1 VLARINGRQGNVFC
15 FYFTLNDNK
24 AKCDIYCNGF
34 VGLLLCLFGNTLVL
48 DPILTINYSCLACIL
63 LGCLAVY
70 EYLGHMS
77 FKRYINALFCMTI
90 FCIP

>member
-1 VLARINGRQGNVFC
+1 MTTKLNVTFIVMGLWDSC
-15 FYFTLNDNK
+15 YVYLVTLLD
-24 AKCDIYCNGF
+24 
-34 VGLLLCLFGNTLVL
+34 L

-77 FKRYINALFCMTI
+77 YKRYINTLFCMTI